1 MLTRAEQAM
10 EPNTPTEEFR
20 PPGKQRAT
28 PAGSRDVLPS
38 VAATS
43 HETCPACGSA
53 MAADQRYCVECGQRR
68 GPARVPFL
76 DGIGQPSR
84 DAQAARGSSR
94 RRGRRPLDATLIAG
108 VGTLLLALGI
118 GVLIGRSSNST
129 TAKSPRVQVVTVAGG
144 GSGASTGATG
154 EAATAAAAAAGSSSS
169 KSKAATTKAATSDA
183 KAKAAVKR
191 KAAAAPKPKI
201 VTVGSPGH
209 GPGYQNGHFT
219 GNFFGP

>member
-1 MLTRAEQAM
+1 M
-10 EPNTPTEEFR
+10 ESSTPTEEFQ
-20 PPGKQRAT
+20 PPGKPPAT

-38 VAATS
+38 VATAS
-43 HETCPACGSA
+43 QEKCPACGSA

-76 DGIGQPSR
+76 DGIAQPSR
-84 DAQAARGSSR
+84 DAQAARSASR

-108 VGTLLLALGI
+108 VGTLLLAMGI

-144 GSGASTGATG
+144 GSGSSTGATG
-154 EAATAAAAAAGSSSS
+154 EAATASTAAAGSSSS
-169 KSKAATTKAATSDA
+169 KSKAAAG
-183 KAKAAVKR
+183 KAAVKANAAKELVKK
-191 KAAAAPKPKI
+191 KAAAAPQPKV

>member
-1 MLTRAEQAM
+1 M

-76 DGIGQPSR
+76 DGIDQPSR
-84 DAQAARGSSR
+84 DAQAARSSSR

-129 TAKSPRVQVVTVAGG
+129 TAKSPRVQVVTV
-144 GSGASTGATG
+144 
-154 EAATAAAAAAGSSSS
+154 
-169 KSKAATTKAATSDA
+169 
-183 KAKAAVKR
+183 
-191 KAAAAPKPKI
+191 
-201 VTVGSPGH
+201 GSPGH